1 MEPSGNVVKLPNE
14 KKEAK
19 SWLLNFPTTAIKH
32 VWLIKGGLGEET
44 KIELVSFSAGS
55 TLSGTAL
62 LLLANAEKKSE
73 EDTLEPVT
81 VN

>member
-1 MEPSGNVVKLPNE
+1 M

-19 SWLLNFPTTAIKH
+19 SWLLNFPTEAIKH

-44 KIELVSFSAGS
+44 KIELVSFGEES

-62 LLLANAEKKSE
+62 NIIGKC
-73 EDTLEPVT
+73 
-81 VN
+81 